1 MYRLAEG
8 VQIAPLDNVWVA
20 FSAVAGDTLML
31 NTEAAA
37 ILELLADGP
46 ADAAQVALAMADETG
61 SDVAEVS
68 IALLH
73 VWEQLLAAGLVE
85 ASAAPEHNVE

>member
-8 VQIAPLDNVWVA
+8 VRIAPLDSAWA
-20 FSAVAGDTLML
+20 TFSAVAGDTLML

-46 ADAAQVALAMADETG
+46 ADVAQVAQTMADESG
-61 SDVAEVS
+61 SDVVEVS
-68 IALLH
+68 TALLH
-73 VWEQLLAAGLVE
+73 VWEQLLSAGLVE
-85 ASAAPEHNVE
+85 PSAAPEHNVG